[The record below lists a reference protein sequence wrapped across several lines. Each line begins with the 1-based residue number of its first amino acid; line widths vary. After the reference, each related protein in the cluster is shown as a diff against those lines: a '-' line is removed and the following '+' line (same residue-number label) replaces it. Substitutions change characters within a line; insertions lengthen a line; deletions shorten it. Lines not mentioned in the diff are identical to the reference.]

1 MDKIFIGNTK
11 SHTFENGG
19 TIIKIGLPLED
30 IQKHVKNGLINLV
43 VAKRKVPKN
52 DGTDFY
58 VTVDTYEKAKS
69 PDTEMNRG
77 MAEAT
82 PPVVNQNLPVE
93 PTHGDDINVENIPF

>member
-1 MDKIFIGNTK
+1 MEKIFIGNTK

-30 IQKHVKNGLINLV
+30 IQKYVKNGWINLV
-43 VAKRKVPKN
+43 VSKRKVPKN

-58 VTVDTYEKAKS
+58 VTVDTYEPQTPADS
-69 PDTEMNRG
+69 MRSGMN
-77 MAEAT
+77 T

-93 PTHGDDINVENIPF
+93 PVELDEQFSVDKVPF